1 MKPTLRTVVRSA
13 RNLMVAS
20 VASAMAVQPAAQ
32 ACSRVL
38 WASPD
43 NQVFV
48 GRTQDWTEK
57 ANSAFR
63 VYPRGLARVGAVAR
77 NPHKWTTRYGSLV
90 LSAYDSGTH
99 EGVNEKGLSA
109 HALYLAGETD
119 FGKRD
124 PKRQGIGV
132 MQWVQYY
139 LDNFATV
146 AEAVEAQKSFKFQ
159 VEPLILPN
167 GYPTLV
173 HVSLS
178 DKSGDSAVIEYIGGT
193 ARVYHDRRFTVMT
206 NEPTYDKQI
215 ENLKQYRTF
224 GGDKPLPGER
234 TPSDRF
240 VRAAYYANGLPK
252 PANRGEGAAYVF
264 SVIRKISV
272 PFGLGDPDRPNVA
285 STIFRTVQDL
295 TGGRYYFESTY
306 APNVVWI
313 DYSSIDFGPG
323 TGEREL
329 QVEKKIFSLNGDVTS
344 QLENAKPFVFGAN
357 KT

>member
-1 MKPTLRTVVRSA
+1 MSKNLKRLLAAALVGLISTESA
-13 RNLMVAS
+13 LSCTRVIW
-20 VASAMAVQPAAQ
+20 SA
-32 ACSRVL
+32 
-38 WASPD
+38 PD
-43 NQVFV
+43 GQVFV

-63 VYPRGLARVGAVAR
+63 VYPRGIERTGAVAE
-77 NPHKWTTRYGSLV
+77 NPHKWTSKYGSV
-90 LSAYDSGTH
+90 ALSAYDMGTH
-99 EGVNEKGLSA
+99 EGVNERGLSA
-109 HALYLAGETD
+109 HALYLAVEAA
-119 FGKRD
+119 FGDRD
-124 PKRQGIGV
+124 PKREAIGI

-139 LDNFATV
+139 LDNYATV
-146 AEAVEAQKSFKFQ
+146 AEAVEAQKSFPFQ
-159 VEPLILPN
+159 IEPLILPN

-178 DKSGDSAVIEYIGGT
+178 DKSGDSAVIEYVGGQS
-193 ARVYHDRRFTVMT
+193 RIYHDKRFTVMT

-224 GGDKPLPGER
+224 GGDRALPGER

-252 PANRGEGAAYVF
+252 PANRGEGAAYMF
-264 SVIRKISV
+264 SVIRNVSV

-313 DYSSIDFGPG
+313 DYDKLDFSKGRP
-323 TGEREL
+323 ELEL
-329 QVEKKIFSLNGDVTS
+329 QVEKNIFSLNGDVS
-344 QLENAKPFVFGAN
+344 DRLQPAKPFVFGMN
-357 KT
+357 KR